1 MSKVLISVAVVSKWS
16 LLLVI
21 FGLQIKHNKYEQY
34 GIYKWTKSS
43 VYECHDYWC
52 KLGLGWNEKI
62 TI

>member
-34 GIYKWTKSS
+34 GIYKGIKRG
-43 VYECHDYWC
+43 VYEFHDYWR
-52 KLGLGWNEKI
+52 KLGLRWN
-62 TI
+62 